1 MFKADKQD
9 ITRIMDGKRPHARDK
24 VFALAVGSIGAQ
36 KIGRTC
42 LGANAISR
50 DVGFF
55 GVTLKDSLFEQ
66 IADIANSLWP
76 QNRLTM

>member
-1 MFKADKQD
+1 MFDADKKNVAW
-9 ITRIMDGKRPHARDK
+9 IMNGKRTDARHK
-24 VFALAVGSIGAQ
+24 IFALAIGSIGAQ

-50 DVGFF
+50 NVGFF

-66 IADIANSLWP
+66 IADIANGL
-76 QNRLTM
+76 